1 MSRIIPPYALQ
12 LNVGRIAN
20 DKCGCQYNKGSAAHA
35 KRRETAAPSSS
46 TKRTGQTVAKEPK
59 NKKKRTS
66 RPGSNESDEEEG
78 GASSVPLDRAID
90 LKTQRRFRRG
100 ELVWTRIDT
109 VTPPPAAAA
118 KGAPAI
124 THWPALVSKIAQKSR
139 IIQVEPKGPTWTA
152 TNGESSTPT
161 PVPATSRI
169 VHYYEYHLRPLG
181 FFSSIDEVQTD
192 QKEMLPWLIGS
203 ELMGGEAGWAALG
216 EESVS
221 LLEAAAR
228 KEAELEKA
236 TPEVERVP
244 LTAEKRW
251 KRSKY
256 AQRVLFKE
264 MPKEWE
270 FLCPRAA
277 LAIKMGL
284 VRLPFLEVFSE
295 RKLTNRSSLHRG
307 RKRT

>member
-1 MSRIIPPYALQ
+1 
-12 LNVGRIAN
+12 
-20 DKCGCQYNKGSAAHA
+20 
-35 KRRETAAPSSS
+35 
-46 TKRTGQTVAKEPK
+46 
-59 NKKKRTS
+59 
-66 RPGSNESDEEEG
+66 
-78 GASSVPLDRAID
+78 
-90 LKTQRRFRRG
+90 
-100 ELVWTRIDT
+100 
-109 VTPPPAAAA
+109 VTPPPSATGR
-118 KGAPAI
+118 GAPAI
-124 THWPALVSKIAQKSR
+124 THWPALVSKITHKSK
-139 IIQVEPKGPTWTA
+139 IIQIESRGPTWTA
-152 TNGESSTPT
+152 SNGESSTPA
-161 PVPATSRI
+161 PAPITSKI

-181 FFSSIDEVQTD
+181 FFASVDEIQMD

-244 LTAEKRW
+244 LTADKRW

-284 VRLPFLEVFSE
+284 VRLAPSLILGI
-295 RKLTNRSSLHRG
+295 KLTNRSSLHHG
-307 RKRT
+307 LKPT

>member
-1 MSRIIPPYALQ
+1 
-12 LNVGRIAN
+12 VGA
-20 DKCGCQYNKGSAAHA
+20 DS
-35 KRRETAAPSSS
+35 
-46 TKRTGQTVAKEPK
+46 K

-66 RPGSNESDEEEG
+66 RPGSQESEQEDDETSG
-78 GASSVPLDRAID
+78 VPLDRAID
-90 LKTQRRFRRG
+90 IKTQRRFRRG
-100 ELVWTRIDT
+100 ELVWARIDT
-109 VTPPPAAAA
+109 VVPPPAAAGR
-118 KGAPAI
+118 GAPAI
-124 THWPALVSKIAQKSR
+124 THWPALVSKIAHKSK
-139 IIQVEPKGPTWTA
+139 IVQVESKGPTWTA
-152 TNGESSTPT
+152 SSGESSTSA
-161 PVPATSRI
+161 PAPITSRI
-169 VHYYEYHLRPLG
+169 SHYYEYHLRPLG
-181 FFSSIDEVQTD
+181 FFSSVDEVQTD

-284 VRLPFLEVFSE
+284 VRFCSHIMDTAEKQVITSSWTQTDMVNVVDPSILSAEDRLAIEQQKKTIYQVSF
-295 RKLTNRSSLHRG
+295 RSHTLAQS
-307 RKRT
+307 

>member
-1 MSRIIPPYALQ
+1 MDWLLSSSSADDHSTVRLLRIDRLLKDEADQ
-12 LNVGRIAN
+12 Q
-20 DKCGCQYNKGSAAHA
+20 CGCQYNKGSAAHA
-35 KRRETAAPSSS
+35 RRRETAAASSS
-46 TKRTGQTVAKEPK
+46 ATKRPGPVVGTDSQ

-66 RPGSNESDEEEG
+66 RPGSQESEQEDDETSG
-78 GASSVPLDRAID
+78 VPLDRAID
-90 LKTQRRFRRG
+90 IKTQRRFRRG
-100 ELVWTRIDT
+100 ELVWARVDT
-109 VTPPPAAAA
+109 VFPPPLAAGR
-118 KGAPAI
+118 GAPAI
-124 THWPALVSKIAQKSR
+124 THWPALVSKIAHKSKS
-139 IIQVEPKGPTWTA
+139 IQVESKGPTWTA
-152 TNGESSTPT
+152 SNGESSTPA
-161 PVPATSRI
+161 PATTTSRI
-169 VHYYEYHLRPLG
+169 AHYYEYHLRPLG
-181 FFSSIDEVQTD
+181 FFSSVDEVQTD

-221 LLEAAAR
+221 LLEAAAK

-236 TPEVERVP
+236 TPEVEKIP

-284 VRLPFLEVFSE
+284 VCPLSYDAWHWE
-295 RKLTNRSSLHRG
+295 RS
-307 RKRT
+307 

>member
-1 MSRIIPPYALQ
+1 
-12 LNVGRIAN
+12 VGA
-20 DKCGCQYNKGSAAHA
+20 DS
-35 KRRETAAPSSS
+35 
-46 TKRTGQTVAKEPK
+46 K

-66 RPGSNESDEEEG
+66 RPGSQESEQEDDETSG
-78 GASSVPLDRAID
+78 VPLDRAID
-90 LKTQRRFRRG
+90 IKTQRRFRRG
-100 ELVWTRIDT
+100 ELVWARIDT
-109 VTPPPAAAA
+109 VVPPPAAAG

-124 THWPALVSKIAQKSR
+124 THWPALVSKIAHKSR
-139 IIQVEPKGPTWTA
+139 IIRVESKGPTWTA
-152 TNGESSTPT
+152 SNGESSTAA
-161 PVPATSRI
+161 PAPMTSRI

-181 FFSSIDEVQTD
+181 FFSSVDEVQMD

-228 KEAELEKA
+228 REAELEKA
-236 TPEVERVP
+236 TPEVERIP

-284 VRLPFLEVFSE
+284 VCLPSYA
-295 RKLTNRSSLHRG
+295 
-307 RKRT
+307 

>member
-1 MSRIIPPYALQ
+1 MTILLYILVLVNQHCDDLYADQ
-12 LNVGRIAN
+12 
-20 DKCGCQYNKGSAAHA
+20 KCGCQYNKGSVAHA
-35 KRRETAAPSSS
+35 RRKETAAPAS
-46 TKRTGQTVAKEPK
+46 TSKRPGPPIGKEVK
-59 NKKKRTS
+59 NKQKRTS
-66 RPGSNESDEEEG
+66 RPGQNESDEEED

-109 VTPPPAAAA
+109 VTPPPEAIAR
-118 KGAPAI
+118 GAPAI

-139 IIQVEPKGPTWTA
+139 IVQMEQKGPSWTTSTSG

-161 PVPATSRI
+161 QPQTVPKI

-181 FFSSIDEVQTD
+181 FFSSVDEVQTD
-192 QKEMLPWLIGS
+192 QKQMLPWLIGS

-228 KEAELEKA
+228 KEAEIEKA
-236 TPEVERVP
+236 LPPVERQP

-251 KRSKY
+251 RRSKY

-284 VRLPFLEVFSE
+284 VCRNS
-295 RKLTNRSSLHRG
+295 RA
-307 RKRT
+307 

>member
-1 MSRIIPPYALQ
+1 
-12 LNVGRIAN
+12 
-20 DKCGCQYNKGSAAHA
+20 
-35 KRRETAAPSSS
+35 
-46 TKRTGQTVAKEPK
+46 
-59 NKKKRTS
+59 
-66 RPGSNESDEEEG
+66 
-78 GASSVPLDRAID
+78 
-90 LKTQRRFRRG
+90 
-100 ELVWTRIDT
+100 
-109 VTPPPAAAA
+109 VTPPPAATGR
-118 KGAPAI
+118 GAPAI
-124 THWPALVSKIAQKSR
+124 THWPALVSKITHKSKR
-139 IIQVEPKGPTWTA
+139 IQVEPKGPTWTA
-152 TNGESSTPT
+152 TNGESSTPA
-161 PVPATSRI
+161 PAPITSRI

-181 FFSSIDEVQTD
+181 FFSSVDEVQTD

-228 KEAELEKA
+228 KEAQLEKA

-244 LTAEKRW
+244 LTADKRW

-284 VRLPFLEVFSE
+284 VRSCSNISDTADRQVITSSWTQTDMINVVDPSILSAEDRLAIEQQKKTIYQVSFRYRVGFLW
-295 RKLTNRSSLHRG
+295 
-307 RKRT
+307 